1 MKERK
6 KRIVKKSEFNLKNE
20 YKLSWDFINESR
32 KFIYLIILVFVG
44 FMLIGFFAPVPD
56 SIKQQI
62 FDFIK
67 ELIAKTQGMS
77 QLDLIQFIFLNN
89 LQSSF
94 MGMILGVVFGIFPII
109 ATIVNGYLLGVIG
122 SLSVDSEGILSL
134 WRILPHGIF
143 ELPAIFISLG
153 LGLKIGTFIFEKEKS
168 KSFKEF
174 FWNSLRVFIFIV
186 LPLLIIAAVIEGSL
200 IFFSG

>member
-109 ATIVNGYLLGVIG
+109 ATIVNGYLWGVIG